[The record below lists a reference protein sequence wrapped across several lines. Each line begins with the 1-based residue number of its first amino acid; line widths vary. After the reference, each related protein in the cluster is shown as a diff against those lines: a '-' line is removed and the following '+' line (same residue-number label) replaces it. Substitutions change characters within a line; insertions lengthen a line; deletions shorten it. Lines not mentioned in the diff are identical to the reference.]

1 MPASPLPGSGF
12 RMFVLPQLAVNP
24 KTGTLAATWNDY
36 TRENADTMLATS
48 QDGGSTWSAPRRV
61 NDDTTA
67 TDQFFPA
74 VDYGPDGV
82 LHLAWLDRRDDPK
95 NLKYHTYYTQS
106 ADDGVTSQSLVLR

>member
-1 MPASPLPGSGF
+1 MWYNNNRGQHLYAVRSTDGGQTFTAAAKVADVRRPPSPLPGSGF

-61 NDDTTA
+61 
-67 TDQFFPA
+67 
-74 VDYGPDGV
+74 
-82 LHLAWLDRRDDPK
+82 RRASEAPGGRSRR
-95 NLKYHTYYTQS
+95 S
-106 ADDGVTSQSLVLR
+106 ARRAA